1 MKKTNPRTVRSVVER
16 LIRYMPSK
24 DQKYLR
30 ELPESK
36 LGMLHH
42 SLGRYIRNTF
52 GMWSKN
58 PCLLKDCLK
67 IQRKKYIEDYDK
79 CKKFYGKKKIKIIN
93 ADDASFVIIK
103 ELWKRLS
110 L

>member
-1 MKKTNPRTVRSVVER
+1 MKNIKPRTVHSVVER
-16 LIRYMPSK
+16 LIQYMPSK
-24 DQKYLR
+24 DKKYLG

-36 LGMLHH
+36 LVKLHD

-52 GMWSKN
+52 GMWGKN

-67 IQRKKYIEDYDK
+67 IQRKKYVEDYK
-79 CKKFYGKKKIKIIN
+79 QCKKFYGKKKIKVMHP
-93 ADDASFVIIK
+93 DDASFVIIR